1 MSEEK
6 NKGKTRFEE
15 FRLNGGEILNK
26 VKEII
31 HEGNVRRIILKD
43 EHGKTFMEIPL
54 TVGVVGAIV
63 APILAAV
70 GAVAALASNL
80 TIVVGKEGSVE
91 NDSFA
96 GGILDFPQYTR
107 PREFRGLK
115 VPQVLF
121 SGDHKKIE
129 RWRRKKALEKTVRQ
143 RPDLVTHKTLV
154 PEDRRLLEEIL
165 NERKSE

>member
-1 MSEEK
+1 MDDEK
-6 NKGKTRFEE
+6 KQSKTKFEE

-80 TIVVGKEGSVE
+80 TIIV
-91 NDSFA
+91 
-96 GGILDFPQYTR
+96 
-107 PREFRGLK
+107 
-115 VPQVLF
+115 
-121 SGDHKKIE
+121 
-129 RWRRKKALEKTVRQ
+129 EKT
-143 RPDLVTHKTLV
+143 
-154 PEDRRLLEEIL
+154 ED
-165 NERKSE
+165 